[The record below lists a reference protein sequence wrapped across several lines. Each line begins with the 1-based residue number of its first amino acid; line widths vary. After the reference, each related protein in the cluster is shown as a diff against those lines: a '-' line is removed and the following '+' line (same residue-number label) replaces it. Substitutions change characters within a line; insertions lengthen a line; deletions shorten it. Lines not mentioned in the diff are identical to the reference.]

1 VVLLLSVAL
10 IVGVWFGSILDC
22 WGKKRLEWCCEVL
35 KFYICIGG
43 ATRVLDVNVGTGKN
57 R

>member
-1 VVLLLSVAL
+1 LLLSVAL

>member
-1 VVLLLSVAL
+1 LVRF
-10 IVGVWFGSILDC
+10 WDC